1 MLRKL
6 LICIVFLPNI
16 SGAQCLTAS
25 TGAGCSSARIVVAPP
40 STNSGNVLGPGPV
53 EIGTILPKGEYS
65 MLMNATWYGL
75 PQAKDGWVYF
85 RIEDDVYRVDL
96 QTREVLERATS
107 EVGRNWP

>member
-1 MLRKL
+1 MLRKV
-6 LICIVFLPNI
+6 LICIALVPNM
-16 SGAQCLTAS
+16 SAAQCLTAN
-25 TGAGCSSARIVVAPP
+25 TGAGCSSARIIVAPP
-40 STNSGNVLGPGPV
+40 SSNGAQDLGPGPV

-65 MLMNATWYGL
+65 MLMNASWYGL

-85 RIEDDVYRVDL
+85 RIEDDVYRVDF